1 VTAVPEPAP
10 RARGP
15 IQSVDRALDLLH
27 AIVRSSRPIMLADLA
42 AETGLGR
49 STAWRLL
56 ATMEGR
62 GLIDR
67 DGPSGGYV
75 IGPGALVIAA
85 GTGERSIL
93 QRARPAL
100 DRLARDTGETAS
112 LAMPRRFGLF
122 YIDQVDPP
130 TRVAANW
137 RGIELALHATSSGKA
152 FLAHLPSAERESL
165 LAQPLHRYT
174 ESTITDR
181 RSLAAELDAT
191 IRRGYATC
199 SGELE
204 DREFGVSSA
213 VVDMHGRPLAAVGLW
228 GPVERLPSGRFDE
241 LGARVALVAAEVGA
255 AISLGIA

>member
-1 VTAVPEPAP
+1 MAEGDSAP
-10 RARGP
+10 RTRGP

-27 AIVRSSRPIMLADLA
+27 VIARSPQPIVLAELA
-42 AETGLGR
+42 AVTGLGR

-56 ATMEGR
+56 ATMEAR

-75 IGPGALVIAA
+75 IGPGALVLAA
-85 GTGERSIL
+85 GAGERVIL
-93 QRARPAL
+93 ERARPAL
-100 DRLARDTGETAS
+100 SRLARETGETAS
-112 LAMPRRFGLF
+112 LAMPRRFGLY

-152 FLAHLPSAERESL
+152 FLAHLPSSEREGL
-165 LAQPLHRYT
+165 MAQPLQRYT

-181 RSLAAELDAT
+181 RSLAVELDAT
-191 IRRGYATC
+191 IRRGFATC

-204 DREFGVSSA
+204 DREYGVSAA
-213 VVDMHGRPLAAVGLW
+213 VVDMLGRPLAAVGLW

-241 LGARVALVAAEVGA
+241 LGARVARVAAEVGE
-255 AISLGIA
+255 SLGLTGS